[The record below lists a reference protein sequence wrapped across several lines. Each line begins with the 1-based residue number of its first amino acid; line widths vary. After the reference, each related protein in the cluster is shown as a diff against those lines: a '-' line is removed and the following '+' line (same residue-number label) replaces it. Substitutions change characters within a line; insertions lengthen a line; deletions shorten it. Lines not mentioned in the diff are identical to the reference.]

1 MSLEKR
7 KDFLPYGL
15 PCHDGD
21 ELKGVTEAI
30 ESNWWSRG
38 PKVSEFEEKF
48 ASIVGAKYALAV
60 NSCTAALHLAL
71 LSHGVGQGDEVITTP
86 YTFCSTVNTIVHTG
100 ATPVFADIDP
110 DTGLISPEEIEKKIT
125 PKTKGIIPVHYAG
138 QACDMDKINGIAEK
152 NGLFVVEDAAHAVCA
167 TYKGTP
173 VGGGH
178 NATAFSF
185 YATKNLSTGEGGM
198 LTSDDEEFISRARV
212 MSLHGMSRN
221 AWNRYSKGGSWRY
234 EVQYAGHKYN
244 MTDIAAALG
253 LAQLDKL
260 DAMQSLREEYAY
272 IYGRAFEGVKGVE
285 PLKISDM
292 GRHAWH
298 LYAIRIKSDE
308 LSIGRDEFARIMT
321 EDYNIGISVHFIPV
335 HLHPFYVNN
344 YNTCR
349 GQYPNA
355 EKLFDEEL
363 SIPLYPAMTKDD
375 VEYVAKAVREIAA
388 QHAK

>member
-1 MSLEKR
+1 M
-7 KDFLPYGL
+7 
-15 PCHDGD
+15 
-21 ELKGVTEAI
+21 
-30 ESNWWSRG
+30 
-38 PKVSEFEEKF
+38 
-48 ASIVGAKYALAV
+48 
-60 NSCTAALHLAL
+60 
-71 LSHGVGQGDEVITTP
+71 
-86 YTFCSTVNTIVHTG
+86 
-100 ATPVFADIDP
+100 
-110 DTGLISPEEIEKKIT
+110 
-125 PKTKGIIPVHYAG
+125 
-138 QACDMDKINGIAEK
+138 
-152 NGLFVVEDAAHAVCA
+152 
-167 TYKGTP
+167 
-173 VGGGH
+173 
-178 NATAFSF
+178 
-185 YATKNLSTGEGGM
+185 
-198 LTSDDEEFISRARV
+198 
-212 MSLHGMSRN
+212 
-221 AWNRYSKGGSWRY
+221 
-234 EVQYAGHKYN
+234 QYAGHKYN

-335 HLHPFYVNN
+335 HLHPIYVNN